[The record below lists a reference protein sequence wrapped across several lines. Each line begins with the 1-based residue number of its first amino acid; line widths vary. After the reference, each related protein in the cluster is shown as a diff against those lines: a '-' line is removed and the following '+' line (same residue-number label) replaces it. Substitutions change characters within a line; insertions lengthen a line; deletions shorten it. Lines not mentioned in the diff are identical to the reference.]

1 MKLIVDWSAMNQKR
15 VKLQKLKHYQVME
28 SGLERES
35 LGVILHH

>member
-15 VKLQKLKHYQVME
+15 VKLQKLKHQVME